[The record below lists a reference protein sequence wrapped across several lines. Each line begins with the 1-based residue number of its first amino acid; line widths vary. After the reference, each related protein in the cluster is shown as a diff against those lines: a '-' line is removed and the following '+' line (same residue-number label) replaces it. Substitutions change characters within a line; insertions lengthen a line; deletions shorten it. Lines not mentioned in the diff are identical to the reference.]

1 MHFVEEFDPDQDSA
15 TAEEKYY
22 GYVNSQGVWD
32 GVGILEFKTG
42 DLFISE
48 LVDN

>member
-1 MHFVEEFDPDQDSA
+1 MRFVEESDPDLDSA

-42 DLFISE
+42 DLFMSE